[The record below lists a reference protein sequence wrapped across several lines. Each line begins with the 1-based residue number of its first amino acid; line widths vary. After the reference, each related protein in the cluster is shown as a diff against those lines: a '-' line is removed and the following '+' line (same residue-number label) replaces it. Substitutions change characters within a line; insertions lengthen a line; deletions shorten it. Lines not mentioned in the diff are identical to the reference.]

1 MKIQE
6 ISSDTHFSCASSSG
20 DQRFKA
26 GLPEGPDQSL
36 YNWEHSGELCHHT
49 YLWPVVESLMPREN
63 LSVLDVGCG
72 SGFITKRVAEL
83 GNEVI
88 GVDASPDGIRLARLE
103 HPGPRFEV
111 GSAYDNLTAL
121 APPEGWDLILG
132 LEIIEHLFSPKRF
145 LENMYRHLRPGGL
158 LILSTPYHGY
168 LKNLALSIVNGWD
181 RHHSVAWECGHI
193 KFFSRRSLAPMLAD
207 TNFRCVRF
215 RYAGRLPLLWKS
227 MVCVASRGT

>member
-49 YLWPVVESLMPREN
+49 YLWPVVESLIPREN

-181 RHHSVAWECGHI
+181 RHHS
-193 KFFSRRSLAPMLAD
+193 
-207 TNFRCVRF
+207 
-215 RYAGRLPLLWKS
+215 
-227 MVCVASRGT
+227 